1 METGYGIS
9 GGMTNISCM
18 PPTKL
23 SVSDAELCIYS
34 MHSFIKNAKESKERC
49 VLEQRTQ
56 RTPRSFIKNAKERK
70 NIAFFCKERMHNPVY
85 T

>member
-23 SVSDAELCIYS
+23 SVSDAELCMYS

-49 VLEQRTQ
+49 VLL
-56 RTPRSFIKNAKERK
+56 
-70 NIAFFCKERMHNPVY
+70 
-85 T
+85 